1 MSAVSTLDEAAES
14 RAPHLSRRSFLLALA
29 VTLVIF
35 FALHPLWRPLDMDAM
50 DRNIAWSYAPIPLLV
65 AGLLRLER
73 KLTWTT
79 WLLETLRLTMVK
91 FVITFLFANVLWAF
105 VQPPPGERAVEPAAA
120 PAGGQASHFDVRE
133 APPATPVDPA
143 RCGSLAGV
151 VVDAAGAPQAG
162 ALVAVTGGLQ
172 DIVFAPPAGGL
183 ALDHGGSGF
192 SPSRAIVLTWEP
204 LIVRGAADVLHTA
217 HALDERGRPLFNV
230 PLVPGSERT
239 LMFDRP
245 LGRVTLSCTVHG
257 QADHAAQLAVVAN
270 PFAAFTDE
278 DGRFAFDGVP
288 AGDLELTASTSPERA
303 TRQAVPLQPGAAVAD
318 LRLALP

>member
-1 MSAVSTLDEAAES
+1 MSAGSTLTDAAES

-73 KLTWTT
+73 KLAWTT
-79 WLLETLRLTMVK
+79 WLLETLRLTLVK
-91 FVITFLFANVLWAF
+91 FVITFLFANVMWAF
-105 VQPPPGERAVEPAAA
+105 VDPPGQAAAAPASA
-120 PAGGQASHFDVRE
+120 PAGGQASRFDVRE
-133 APPATPVDPA
+133 APPATPLDPA
-143 RCGSLAGV
+143 RSGSLQGV

-162 ALVAVTGGLQ
+162 VLVAVTGGLQ

-183 ALDHGGSGF
+183 VLDHGGSGF
-192 SPSRAIVLTWEP
+192 SPSRAIVLIWEP
-204 LIVRGAADVLHTA
+204 LVVRGAADVLHTV
-217 HALDERGRPLFNV
+217 HGLDERGRPLFNLA
-230 PLVPGSERT
+230 LVPGAERE

-270 PFAAFTDE
+270 PFAAFTDDE
-278 DGRFAFDGVP
+278 GRFAFEGVP
-288 AGDLELTASTSPERA
+288 AGELELTVSTSAERA